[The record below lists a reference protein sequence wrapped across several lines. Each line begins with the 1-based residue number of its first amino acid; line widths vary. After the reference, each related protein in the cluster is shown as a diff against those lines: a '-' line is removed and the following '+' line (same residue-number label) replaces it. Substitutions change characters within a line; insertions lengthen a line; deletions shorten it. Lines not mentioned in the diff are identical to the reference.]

1 MKVYNIGLI
10 GRGKMGKAFQGEIEK
25 SNKFNLVKIFSKR
38 DMRKKKQNIR
48 KFFRSNIFDL
58 IIITSPVD
66 SHYQYL
72 NYAMKNKK
80 HIIVEKPLVEN
91 FNELKKLSKLNRSFK
106 QKIMIH
112 HNDILNFEK
121 FKIFKK
127 SYKDSKKIEMVYGKK
142 DIKNST
148 KKPYFDWLP
157 HPLALIVKYFG
168 FPKKFKILNY
178 SKTKKESGLFEELK
192 IEFSFKR
199 LKIYLMFSNFLK
211 NKTKKIFIF
220 KNVKKEIYDG
230 YKKKN
235 QRSIKLLLEKFYKK
249 NKINEISLFSVKF
262 TIFNP
267 KEAYTLPLFP
277 AISKSLPIPLSS
289 IEL

>member
-1 MKVYNIGLI
+1 MKIYNIGLI
-10 GRGKMGKAFQGEIEK
+10 GRGKMGKAFQREIEN

-38 DMRKKKQNIR
+38 DIRKKKQNIR

-66 SHYQYL
+66 SHYEYL

-80 HIIVEKPLVEN
+80 NIIVEKPLVKN
-91 FNELKKLSKLNRSFK
+91 FNELKKLSKLNRNFK

-148 KKPYFDWLP
+148 KKLYFDWLP

-168 FPKKFKILNY
+168 FPKKFEILNY
-178 SKTKKESGLFEELK
+178 SKIKKKSGFFEELK
-192 IEFSFKR
+192 IEFSFKN

-249 NKINEISLFSVKF
+249 NKINEISLFFKS
-262 TIFNP
+262 
-267 KEAYTLPLFP
+267 YDLLF
-277 AISKSLPIPLSS
+277 K
-289 IEL
+289 IEKNIEKRIIN

>member
-38 DMRKKKQNIR
+38 DIRKKKQNIR
-48 KFFRSNIFDL
+48 KFFRLNIFDL

-91 FNELKKLSKLNRSFK
+91 FNELKKLSKLNRNFK

-121 FKIFKK
+121 YKIFKK
-127 SYKDSKKIEMVYGKK
+127 SYKNSKKIEMIYGKK

-199 LKIYLMFSNFLK
+199 LQIYLMFSNFLK

-249 NKINEISLFSVKF
+249 NKINEISLFFKS
-262 TIFNP
+262 
-267 KEAYTLPLFP
+267 YDLLFR
-277 AISKSLPIPLSS
+277 IKKD
-289 IEL
+289 IERRKIN

>member
-10 GRGKMGKAFQGEIEK
+10 GRGKMGKAFQREIEK

-38 DMRKKKQNIR
+38 DIRKKKQNIR

-91 FNELKKLSKLNRSFK
+91 FNELKKLSKLNRNFK

-121 FKIFKK
+121 YKIFKK
-127 SYKDSKKIEMVYGKK
+127 SYKNSKKIEMIYGKK

-178 SKTKKESGLFEELK
+178 SKIKKGSGLFEELK

-199 LKIYLMFSNFLK
+199 LQIYLMFSNFLK

-249 NKINEISLFSVKF
+249 NKINEISLFFKS
-262 TIFNP
+262 
-267 KEAYTLPLFP
+267 YDLLF
-277 AISKSLPIPLSS
+277 K
-289 IEL
+289 IEKNIEKRIKN

>member
-38 DMRKKKQNIR
+38 DIRKKKQNIR

-91 FNELKKLSKLNRSFK
+91 FNELKKLSKLNRNFK

-178 SKTKKESGLFEELK
+178 SKIKKESGFFEELK

-249 NKINEISLFSVKF
+249 NKINEISLFFK
-262 TIFNP
+262 T
-267 KEAYTLPLFP
+267 YDLLF
-277 AISKSLPIPLSS
+277 K
-289 IEL
+289 IEKDIEKRIIN

>member
-10 GRGKMGKAFQGEIEK
+10 GRGKMGKAFQREIEK

-38 DMRKKKQNIR
+38 DIRKKKQDIR

-91 FNELKKLSKLNRSFK
+91 SNELKKLSKLNKNFK

-178 SKTKKESGLFEELK
+178 SKIKKKSGFFEELK

-249 NKINEISLFSVKF
+249 NKINEISLFFKS
-262 TIFNP
+262 
-267 KEAYTLPLFP
+267 YDLLFR
-277 AISKSLPIPLSS
+277 IKKD
-289 IEL
+289 IERRKIN

>member
-38 DMRKKKQNIR
+38 DIRKKKQNIR

-66 SHYQYL
+66 SLYQYL

-91 FNELKKLSKLNRSFK
+91 FNELKKLSKLNRNFK

-121 FKIFKK
+121 YKIFKK
-127 SYKDSKKIEMVYGKK
+127 SYKNSKKIEMIYGKK

-178 SKTKKESGLFEELK
+178 SKIKKKSGFFEELK

-249 NKINEISLFSVKF
+249 NKINEISLFFK
-262 TIFNP
+262 T
-267 KEAYTLPLFP
+267 YDLLF
-277 AISKSLPIPLSS
+277 K
-289 IEL
+289 IEKNIEKRIIN

>member
-1 MKVYNIGLI
+1 MKIYNIGLI

-38 DMRKKKQNIR
+38 DIRKKKQNIR
-48 KFFRSNIFDL
+48 KFFRLNIFDL

-91 FNELKKLSKLNRSFK
+91 FNELKKLSKLNRNFK

-127 SYKDSKKIEMVYGKK
+127 SYKDSKKIEMIYGKK

-199 LKIYLMFSNFLK
+199 LQIYLMFSNFLK

-249 NKINEISLFSVKF
+249 NKINEISLFFKS
-262 TIFNP
+262 
-267 KEAYTLPLFP
+267 YDLLFR
-277 AISKSLPIPLSS
+277 IKKD
-289 IEL
+289 IERRKIN

>member
-38 DMRKKKQNIR
+38 DIRKKKQNIR

-91 FNELKKLSKLNRSFK
+91 FNELKKLSKLNRNFK

-178 SKTKKESGLFEELK
+178 SKIKKKSGFFEELK

-235 QRSIKLLLEKFYKK
+235 RRSIKLLLEKFYKK
-249 NKINEISLFSVKF
+249 NKINEISLFFKS
-262 TIFNP
+262 
-267 KEAYTLPLFP
+267 YDLLFR
-277 AISKSLPIPLSS
+277 IKKD
-289 IEL
+289 IERRKIN

>member
-38 DMRKKKQNIR
+38 DIRKKKQNIR

-91 FNELKKLSKLNRSFK
+91 FNELKKLSKLNRNFK

-121 FKIFKK
+121 YKIFKK
-127 SYKDSKKIEMVYGKK
+127 SYKDSKKIEMIYGKK

-178 SKTKKESGLFEELK
+178 SKIKKESGFFEELK

-211 NKTKKIFIF
+211 NKTKKIYIF

-235 QRSIKLLLEKFYKK
+235 RRSIKLLLEKFYKK
-249 NKINEISLFSVKF
+249 NKINEISLFFKS
-262 TIFNP
+262 
-267 KEAYTLPLFP
+267 YDLLF
-277 AISKSLPIPLSS
+277 K
-289 IEL
+289 IEKNIEKRIIN

>member
-38 DMRKKKQNIR
+38 DIRKKKQNIR

-91 FNELKKLSKLNRSFK
+91 FNELKKLSKLNRNFK

-127 SYKDSKKIEMVYGKK
+127 GYKNSKKIEMIYGKK

-168 FPKKFKILNY
+168 IPKKFKILNY

-199 LKIYLMFSNFLK
+199 LPIYLMFSNFLK
-211 NKTKKIFIF
+211 NKTKTIFIF
-220 KNVKKEIYDG
+220 KNIKKEIYDG

-235 QRSIKLLLEKFYKK
+235 QK
-249 NKINEISLFSVKF
+249 
-262 TIFNP
+262 
-267 KEAYTLPLFP
+267 
-277 AISKSLPIPLSS
+277 
-289 IEL
+289 

>member
-38 DMRKKKQNIR
+38 DIRKKKQNIR

-80 HIIVEKPLVEN
+80 NIIVEKPLVEN
-91 FNELKKLSKLNRSFK
+91 FNELKKLSKLNRNFK

-178 SKTKKESGLFEELK
+178 SKIKKESGFFEELK

-249 NKINEISLFSVKF
+249 NKINEISLFFKS
-262 TIFNP
+262 
-267 KEAYTLPLFP
+267 YDLLF
-277 AISKSLPIPLSS
+277 K
-289 IEL
+289 IEKNIEKRIIN

>member
-38 DMRKKKQNIR
+38 DIRKKKQNIR

-91 FNELKKLSKLNRSFK
+91 FNELKKLSKLNRNFK

-121 FKIFKK
+121 YKIFKK
-127 SYKDSKKIEMVYGKK
+127 DYKNSKKIEMIYGKK
-142 DIKNST
+142 DMKNST

-178 SKTKKESGLFEELK
+178 SKIKKKRGFFEELK

-235 QRSIKLLLEKFYKK
+235 QQSIKLLLEKFYKK
-249 NKINEISLFSVKF
+249 NKINEISLFFKS
-262 TIFNP
+262 
-267 KEAYTLPLFP
+267 YDLLFR
-277 AISKSLPIPLSS
+277 IKKN
-289 IEL
+289 IERRKIN

>member
-38 DMRKKKQNIR
+38 DIRKKKQNIR

-66 SHYQYL
+66 SHYEYL

-80 HIIVEKPLVEN
+80 NIIVEKPLVKN
-91 FNELKKLSKLNRSFK
+91 FNELKKLSKLNRNFK

-178 SKTKKESGLFEELK
+178 SKIKKESGFFEELK

-249 NKINEISLFSVKF
+249 NKINEISLFFKS
-262 TIFNP
+262 
-267 KEAYTLPLFP
+267 YDLLFR
-277 AISKSLPIPLSS
+277 IKKD
-289 IEL
+289 IERRKIN

>member
-38 DMRKKKQNIR
+38 DIRKKKQNIR

-91 FNELKKLSKLNRSFK
+91 FNELKKLSKLNRNFK

-121 FKIFKK
+121 YKIFKK
-127 SYKDSKKIEMVYGKK
+127 SYKNSKKIEMIYGKK

-178 SKTKKESGLFEELK
+178 SKIKKESGFFEELK

-249 NKINEISLFSVKF
+249 NKINEISLFFKS
-262 TIFNP
+262 
-267 KEAYTLPLFP
+267 YDLLFR
-277 AISKSLPIPLSS
+277 IKKD
-289 IEL
+289 IERRKIN

>member
-91 FNELKKLSKLNRSFK
+91 FNELKKLSKLNRNFK

-178 SKTKKESGLFEELK
+178 SKIKKESGFFEELK

-199 LKIYLMFSNFLK
+199 LKIYLIFSNFLK

-249 NKINEISLFSVKF
+249 NKINEISLFFKS
-262 TIFNP
+262 
-267 KEAYTLPLFP
+267 YDLLF
-277 AISKSLPIPLSS
+277 K
-289 IEL
+289 IEKNIEKRIIN

>member
-38 DMRKKKQNIR
+38 DIRKKKQNIR

-91 FNELKKLSKLNRSFK
+91 FNELKKLSKLNRNFK

-178 SKTKKESGLFEELK
+178 SKIKKKSGFFEELK

-249 NKINEISLFSVKF
+249 NKINEISLFFK
-262 TIFNP
+262 T
-267 KEAYTLPLFP
+267 YDLLFR
-277 AISKSLPIPLSS
+277 IKKD
-289 IEL
+289 IERRKIN

>member
-25 SNKFNLVKIFSKR
+25 SNKFNLVKVFSKR
-38 DMRKKKQNIR
+38 DIRKKKQNIR

-72 NYAMKNKK
+72 KYAMKNKK

-91 FNELKKLSKLNRSFK
+91 FNELKKLSKLNRNFK

-121 FKIFKK
+121 YKIFKK
-127 SYKDSKKIEMVYGKK
+127 SYKNHKKIEMIYGKK

-178 SKTKKESGLFEELK
+178 SKTKKESRLFEELK

-199 LKIYLMFSNFLK
+199 LQIYLIFSNFLK

-235 QRSIKLLLEKFYKK
+235 RRSIKLLLEKFYKK
-249 NKINEISLFSVKF
+249 NKINEISLFFKS
-262 TIFNP
+262 
-267 KEAYTLPLFP
+267 YDLLFR
-277 AISKSLPIPLSS
+277 IKKD
-289 IEL
+289 IERRKIN

>member
-38 DMRKKKQNIR
+38 DIRKKKQNIR

-91 FNELKKLSKLNRSFK
+91 FNELKKLSKLNRNFK

-121 FKIFKK
+121 YKIFKK
-127 SYKDSKKIEMVYGKK
+127 DYKNSKKIEMIYGKK
-142 DIKNST
+142 DMKNST

-199 LKIYLMFSNFLK
+199 LQIYLMFSNFLK

-235 QRSIKLLLEKFYKK
+235 RRSIKLLLEKFYKK
-249 NKINEISLFSVKF
+249 NKINEISLFFKS
-262 TIFNP
+262 
-267 KEAYTLPLFP
+267 YDLLFR
-277 AISKSLPIPLSS
+277 IKKD
-289 IEL
+289 IERRKIN

>member
-38 DMRKKKQNIR
+38 DIRKKKQNIR

-91 FNELKKLSKLNRSFK
+91 FNELKKLSKLNRNFK

-121 FKIFKK
+121 YKIFKK
-127 SYKDSKKIEMVYGKK
+127 SYKNSKKIEMIYGKK
-142 DIKNST
+142 DIKNRT

-199 LKIYLMFSNFLK
+199 LQIYLMFSNFLK

-249 NKINEISLFSVKF
+249 NKINEISLFFKS
-262 TIFNP
+262 
-267 KEAYTLPLFP
+267 YDLLF
-277 AISKSLPIPLSS
+277 K
-289 IEL
+289 IEKNIEKRIIN

>member
-10 GRGKMGKAFQGEIEK
+10 GRGKMGKAFQREIEK

-38 DMRKKKQNIR
+38 DIRKKKQNIR

-91 FNELKKLSKLNRSFK
+91 FNELKKLSKLNRNFK

-121 FKIFKK
+121 YKIFKK
-127 SYKDSKKIEMVYGKK
+127 SYKNSKKIEMIYGKK

-199 LKIYLMFSNFLK
+199 LQIYLMFSNFLK

-220 KNVKKEIYDG
+220 NNVKKEIYDG

-249 NKINEISLFSVKF
+249 NKINEISLFFKTYDLLF
-262 TIFNP
+262 KIEKDIE
-267 KEAYTLPLFP
+267 KEL
-277 AISKSLPIPLSS
+277 
-289 IEL
+289 

>member
-38 DMRKKKQNIR
+38 DIRKKKQNIR

-91 FNELKKLSKLNRSFK
+91 FNELKKLSKLNRNFK

-121 FKIFKK
+121 YKIFKK
-127 SYKDSKKIEMVYGKK
+127 SYKNSKKIEMIYGKK

-178 SKTKKESGLFEELK
+178 SKIKKGSGLFEELK

-199 LKIYLMFSNFLK
+199 LQIYLMFSNFLK

-249 NKINEISLFSVKF
+249 NKINEISLFFKS
-262 TIFNP
+262 
-267 KEAYTLPLFP
+267 YDLLFR
-277 AISKSLPIPLSS
+277 IKKD
-289 IEL
+289 IERRKIN

>member
-38 DMRKKKQNIR
+38 DIRKKKQNIR

-91 FNELKKLSKLNRSFK
+91 FNELKKLSKLNRNFK

-178 SKTKKESGLFEELK
+178 SKIKKKSGFFEELK

-235 QRSIKLLLEKFYKK
+235 QRSIKFLLEKFYKK
-249 NKINEISLFSVKF
+249 NKINEISLFFKS
-262 TIFNP
+262 
-267 KEAYTLPLFP
+267 YDLLFR
-277 AISKSLPIPLSS
+277 IKKD
-289 IEL
+289 IERRKIN

>member
-38 DMRKKKQNIR
+38 DIRKKKQNIR

-91 FNELKKLSKLNRSFK
+91 FNELKKLSKLNRNFK

-199 LKIYLMFSNFLK
+199 LQIYLMFSNFLK

-235 QRSIKLLLEKFYKK
+235 RRSIKLLLEKFYKK
-249 NKINEISLFSVKF
+249 NKINEISLFFKS
-262 TIFNP
+262 
-267 KEAYTLPLFP
+267 YDLLFR
-277 AISKSLPIPLSS
+277 IKKD
-289 IEL
+289 IERRKIN

>member
-10 GRGKMGKAFQGEIEK
+10 GRGKMGKAFQGEIDK

-38 DMRKKKQNIR
+38 DIRKKKQNIR

-91 FNELKKLSKLNRSFK
+91 FNELKKLSKLNRNFK

-178 SKTKKESGLFEELK
+178 SKIKKESGFFEELK

-249 NKINEISLFSVKF
+249 NKINEISLFFK
-262 TIFNP
+262 T
-267 KEAYTLPLFP
+267 YDLLF
-277 AISKSLPIPLSS
+277 K
-289 IEL
+289 IEKDIEKRIIN

>member
-1 MKVYNIGLI
+1 
-10 GRGKMGKAFQGEIEK
+10 MGKAFQGEIEK
-25 SNKFNLVKIFSKR
+25 SKKFNLVKIFSKR
-38 DMRKKKQNIR
+38 DIRKKKQSIR

-66 SHYQYL
+66 SHYKYL

-80 HIIVEKPLVEN
+80 NIIVEKPLVKN
-91 FNELKKLSKLNRSFK
+91 FNELKKLSKLNRNFK

-178 SKTKKESGLFEELK
+178 SKIKKKSGFFEELK

-235 QRSIKLLLEKFYKK
+235 QRSIKLLLEKFYKQ
-249 NKINEISLFSVKF
+249 NKINEISLFFK
-262 TIFNP
+262 T
-267 KEAYTLPLFP
+267 YDLLF
-277 AISKSLPIPLSS
+277 K
-289 IEL
+289 IEKDIEKRIIN

>member
-10 GRGKMGKAFQGEIEK
+10 GRGKMGKAFRGEIEK

-38 DMRKKKQNIR
+38 DIRKKKQNIR

-91 FNELKKLSKLNRSFK
+91 FNELKKLSKLNRNFK

-127 SYKDSKKIEMVYGKK
+127 NYKDSKKIEMIYGKK
-142 DIKNST
+142 DLKNST

-199 LKIYLMFSNFLK
+199 LQIYLMFSNFLK

-235 QRSIKLLLEKFYKK
+235 RRSIKLLLEKFYKK
-249 NKINEISLFSVKF
+249 NKINEISLFFKS
-262 TIFNP
+262 
-267 KEAYTLPLFP
+267 YDLLFR
-277 AISKSLPIPLSS
+277 IKKD
-289 IEL
+289 IERRKIN

>member
-38 DMRKKKQNIR
+38 DIRKKKQNIR

-91 FNELKKLSKLNRSFK
+91 FNELKKLSKLNRNFK

-178 SKTKKESGLFEELK
+178 SKIKKESGFFEELK

-199 LKIYLMFSNFLK
+199 LQIYLMFSNFLK

-249 NKINEISLFSVKF
+249 NKINEISLFFKS
-262 TIFNP
+262 
-267 KEAYTLPLFP
+267 YDLLFR
-277 AISKSLPIPLSS
+277 IKKD
-289 IEL
+289 IERRKIN

>member
-38 DMRKKKQNIR
+38 DIRKKKQNIR

-91 FNELKKLSKLNRSFK
+91 FNELKKLSKLNRNFK

-121 FKIFKK
+121 YKIFKK
-127 SYKDSKKIEMVYGKK
+127 SYKNSKKIEMIYGKK

-199 LKIYLMFSNFLK
+199 LQIYLMFSNFLK

-220 KNVKKEIYDG
+220 KNIKKEIYDG

-235 QRSIKLLLEKFYKK
+235 QRSIKLLLEKFHKK
-249 NKINEISLFSVKF
+249 NKINEISLFFKS
-262 TIFNP
+262 
-267 KEAYTLPLFP
+267 YDLLFR
-277 AISKSLPIPLSS
+277 IKKD
-289 IEL
+289 IERRKIN

>member
-38 DMRKKKQNIR
+38 DIRKKKQNIR

-66 SHYQYL
+66 SHYKYL

-91 FNELKKLSKLNRSFK
+91 FNELKKLSKLNRNFK

-127 SYKDSKKIEMVYGKK
+127 NFKDSKKIEMVYGKK

-178 SKTKKESGLFEELK
+178 SKIKKKSGFFEELK

-249 NKINEISLFSVKF
+249 NKINEISLFFKS
-262 TIFNP
+262 
-267 KEAYTLPLFP
+267 YDLLF
-277 AISKSLPIPLSS
+277 K
-289 IEL
+289 IEKDIEKRIIN

>member
-38 DMRKKKQNIR
+38 DIRKKKQNIR

-91 FNELKKLSKLNRSFK
+91 FNELKKLSKLNRNFK

-127 SYKDSKKIEMVYGKK
+127 SYKDSKKIEMIYGKK

-178 SKTKKESGLFEELK
+178 SKIKKESGFFEELK

-199 LKIYLMFSNFLK
+199 LQIYLMFSNFLK

-249 NKINEISLFSVKF
+249 NKINEISLFFKS
-262 TIFNP
+262 
-267 KEAYTLPLFP
+267 YDLLF
-277 AISKSLPIPLSS
+277 K
-289 IEL
+289 IEKNIEKRIIN

>member
-38 DMRKKKQNIR
+38 DIRKKKQNIR

-91 FNELKKLSKLNRSFK
+91 FNELKKLSKLNRNFK

-121 FKIFKK
+121 YKIFKK
-127 SYKDSKKIEMVYGKK
+127 SYKDSKKIEMIYGKK

-178 SKTKKESGLFEELK
+178 SKIKKGSGLFEELK

-199 LKIYLMFSNFLK
+199 LQIYLMFSNFLK

-235 QRSIKLLLEKFYKK
+235 RRSIKLLLEKFYKK
-249 NKINEISLFSVKF
+249 NKINEISLFFKS
-262 TIFNP
+262 
-267 KEAYTLPLFP
+267 YDLLFR
-277 AISKSLPIPLSS
+277 IKKD
-289 IEL
+289 IERRKIN

>member
-38 DMRKKKQNIR
+38 DIRKKKQNIR

-91 FNELKKLSKLNRSFK
+91 FNELKKLSKLNRNFK

-178 SKTKKESGLFEELK
+178 SKIKKESGFFEELK

-249 NKINEISLFSVKF
+249 NKINEISLFFKS
-262 TIFNP
+262 
-267 KEAYTLPLFP
+267 YDLLF
-277 AISKSLPIPLSS
+277 K
-289 IEL
+289 IEKNIEKRIIN